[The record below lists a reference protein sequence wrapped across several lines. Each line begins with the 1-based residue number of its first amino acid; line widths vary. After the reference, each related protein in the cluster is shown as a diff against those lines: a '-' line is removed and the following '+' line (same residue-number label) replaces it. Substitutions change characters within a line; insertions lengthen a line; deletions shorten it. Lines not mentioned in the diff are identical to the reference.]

1 MIEYTH
7 RVAGEPVSIKV
18 AEDYD
23 DLSGFRDFIRGN
35 LRFLGLDSETTGLD
49 IYSDDYR
56 CRTVQFGTP
65 TEAWVIPVE
74 RGGQFVADTITAL
87 KAVDKFVL
95 HNASFDL
102 QVFDRCL
109 GVPMSL
115 MWPKVTDTKILSH
128 LIDPRGKKEGGTG
141 HSLEELTRAYIDPD
155 VADGVKSLMTN
166 LAKAHKTKNAL
177 IWKEPELVSH
187 PDFQLYAGMDP
198 VLACRLMRE
207 ALPAIPGTARGL
219 VPFEHRLAEVCAYM
233 ERTGFLLD
241 VEYTQQLSDKLEED
255 QERWAARAL
264 ALGLENVNSPQQ
276 VAAALTD
283 AGVKIK
289 GRTPTG
295 NLQVDQKL
303 LDTLAADDPEKRST
317 QLAEAIREAKKSG
330 KWRKTWVQK
339 FLDSRD
345 SADRCH
351 ASINPL
357 QARTARMTITGIPA
371 QTLPSGDWT
380 IRRCF
385 IADPGELIASVD
397 YQAQELRVLAAMSG
411 DRTMIHAFQEGAD
424 LHLMTARAAFGDHI
438 VKGDPEREHAK
449 TVNFGRV
456 YGGGAKTVAEQ
467 TGLPVKQ
474 AQIVVDGFDRA
485 YPKVGVYSK
494 KLMGEAGYHGF
505 ITTPTGRRL
514 PVDPDRAYAAL
525 NFMIQ
530 STSRDVTARAIIR
543 LHDRGFTPF
552 MRLPIHDE
560 VLLSLPA
567 SEAEAEAKA
576 VADIMAE
583 KMGPVWIGTDP
594 EVGGRSWGSL
604 YMKTEEREL
613 CDLAG

>member
-1 MIEYTH
+1 
-7 RVAGEPVSIKV
+7 
-18 AEDYD
+18 
-23 DLSGFRDFIRGN
+23 
-35 LRFLGLDSETTGLD
+35 
-49 IYSDDYR
+49 
-56 CRTVQFGTP
+56 
-65 TEAWVIPVE
+65 
-74 RGGQFVADTITAL
+74 
-87 KAVDKFVL
+87 
-95 HNASFDL
+95 
-102 QVFDRCL
+102 
-109 GVPMSL
+109 MS
-115 MWPKVTDTKILSH
+115 
-128 LIDPRGKKEGGTG
+128 
-141 HSLEELTRAYIDPD
+141 
-155 VADGVKSLMTN
+155 
-166 LAKAHKTKNAL
+166 
-177 IWKEPELVSH
+177 
-187 PDFQLYAGMDP
+187 
-198 VLACRLMRE
+198 
-207 ALPAIPGTARGL
+207 
-219 VPFEHRLAEVCAYM
+219 
-233 ERTGFLLD
+233 
-241 VEYTQQLSDKLEED
+241 
-255 QERWAARAL
+255 
-264 ALGLENVNSPQQ
+264 
-276 VAAALTD
+276 
-283 AGVKIK
+283 
-289 GRTPTG
+289 
-295 NLQVDQKL
+295 
-303 LDTLAADDPEKRST
+303 
-317 QLAEAIREAKKSG
+317 
-330 KWRKTWVQK
+330 
-339 FLDSRD
+339 
-345 SADRCH
+345 
-351 ASINPL
+351 
-357 QARTARMTITGIPA
+357 ITGIPA
-371 QTLPSGDWT
+371 QTLPSGDWI

-474 AQIVVDGFDRA
+474 AQIVVDGFDKA

-583 KMGPVWIGTDP
+583 RMGPVWIGTDP